1 MHLPIVNPV
10 LTRELFGRIR
20 GRNAW
25 LILTGYLTIIGAIT
39 LLIYAVFVSSA
50 MPNDPETS
58 LRIGKGIF
66 FTVMTVS
73 LIQVC
78 FLSPSLT
85 AGAIVGEKERQT
97 YDLLLASPLSPLQ
110 IVTGKVLA
118 AIAFALLLIM
128 ASLPI
133 AGLALLFGGIT
144 GQEVFIGVV
153 GLLIT
158 AIAYAAIGIFW
169 STVMR
174 STLGATVMAQGTV
187 LVILLLVPFLY
198 FVISLLIGAF
208 DGPPSPLYIYIMG
221 TFLCL
226 HPFIALGMTVGALE
240 SGNGP
245 LLWQLSSSIGD
256 LFVPSPWLVYSVL
269 MILVTIT
276 CLALAWQRIQSAED
290 DSGS

>member
-50 MPNDPETS
+50 MPNDPETA
-58 LRIGKGIF
+58 LRIGKSIF

-97 YDLLLASPLSPLQ
+97 YDLLLASLLSPLQ

-256 LFVPSPWLVYSVL
+256 LFVPSPWLVYTVL
-269 MILVTIT
+269 MIIVTIV
-276 CLALAWQRIQSAED
+276 CLGLALRRIQPAED
-290 DSGS
+290 DG

>member
-1 MHLPIVNPV
+1 MRDLLANPV

-39 LLIYAVFVSSA
+39 LLIYAVFANSA
-50 MPNDPETS
+50 SMNDPNTARS
-58 LRIGKGIF
+58 IGKAIF
-66 FTVMTVS
+66 FTVMTAALV
-73 LIQVC
+73 QVC

-97 YDLLLASPLSPLQ
+97 YDLLLASLLSPVQ
-110 IVTGKVLA
+110 IVTGKLVS

-133 AGLALLFGGIT
+133 AGLALIFGGVT
-144 GQEVFIGVV
+144 AQEVLIGVV
-153 GLLIT
+153 GLLVT
-158 AIAYAAIGIFW
+158 AVSYAAIGLFW

-187 LVILLLVPFLY
+187 IAILLLVPFLF
-198 FVISLLIGAF
+198 FVISLLIDAF
-208 DGPPSPLYIYIMG
+208 DGQPTPLYVYTMG

-226 HPFIALGMTVGALE
+226 HPFIALGITAGALE
-240 SGNGP
+240 TGGNP
-245 LLWQLSSSIGD
+245 WLWE
-256 LFVPSPWLVYSVL
+256 VPSSAGNLTVPGTWLVYSVIAV
-269 MILVTIT
+269 MIAVV
-276 CLALAWQRIQSAED
+276 CLWLAIRGVQPDEAA
-290 DSGS
+290 G

>member
-50 MPNDPETS
+50 MPNDPETA
-58 LRIGKGIF
+58 LRIGKSIF

-97 YDLLLASPLSPLQ
+97 YDLLLASLLSPLQ

>member
-1 MHLPIVNPV
+1 MSDLLANPV

-39 LLIYAVFVSSA
+39 LLIYAVFASSA
-50 MPNDPETS
+50 SINDPNTARS
-58 LRIGKGIF
+58 IGKGIF
-66 FTVMTVS
+66 FTVMTAALV
-73 LIQVC
+73 QVC

-97 YDLLLASPLSPLQ
+97 YDLLLASLLSPVQ
-110 IVTGKVLA
+110 IVAGKLVS

-133 AGLALLFGGIT
+133 AGLALIFGGVT
-144 GQEVFIGVV
+144 AQEVLIGVV
-153 GLLIT
+153 GLLVT
-158 AIAYAAIGIFW
+158 AVSYAAIGLFW

-187 LVILLLVPFLY
+187 IAILLLVPFLF

-208 DGPPSPLYIYIMG
+208 DGPPTPLYVYIMG
-221 TFLCL
+221 AFLCL
-226 HPFIALGMTVGALE
+226 HPFIALGMTAGALE
-240 SGNGP
+240 TGSGP
-245 LLWQLSSSIGD
+245 LLWQVSSSVGD
-256 LFVPSPWLVYSVL
+256 LTVPSPWLVYAV
-269 MILVTIT
+269 IAVIIAVV
-276 CLALAWQRIQSAED
+276 CLGLSIRGVQPDEA
-290 DSGS
+290 GG

>member
-1 MHLPIVNPV
+1 MPLPLANPV

-50 MPNDPETS
+50 MPSDPETA
-58 LRIGKGIF
+58 LRIGKSIF

-97 YDLLLASPLSPLQ
+97 YDLLLASLLSPLQ

-256 LFVPSPWLVYSVL
+256 LFVPSPWLVYTVL
-269 MILVTIT
+269 MIIVTIV
-276 CLALAWQRIQSAED
+276 CLGLALRRIQPAED
-290 DSGS
+290 DG

>member
-1 MHLPIVNPV
+1 
-10 LTRELFGRIR
+10 
-20 GRNAW
+20 
-25 LILTGYLTIIGAIT
+25 
-39 LLIYAVFVSSA
+39 LIYAVFVSSA
-50 MPNDPETS
+50 IPNDPETS

-97 YDLLLASPLSPLQ
+97 YDLLLASLLSPLQ
-110 IVTGKVLA
+110 IVTGKLLA

-256 LFVPSPWLVYSVL
+256 LFVPSPWLVYTVL
-269 MILVTIT
+269 MMVVTIV
-276 CLALAWQRIQSAED
+276 CLGLALRRIQPAED
-290 DSGS
+290 DG

>member
-50 MPNDPETS
+50 MPNDPETA
-58 LRIGKGIF
+58 LRIGKSIF

-97 YDLLLASPLSPLQ
+97 YDLLLASLLSPLQ
-110 IVTGKVLA
+110 IVTGKLLA

-153 GLLIT
+153 GLLVT